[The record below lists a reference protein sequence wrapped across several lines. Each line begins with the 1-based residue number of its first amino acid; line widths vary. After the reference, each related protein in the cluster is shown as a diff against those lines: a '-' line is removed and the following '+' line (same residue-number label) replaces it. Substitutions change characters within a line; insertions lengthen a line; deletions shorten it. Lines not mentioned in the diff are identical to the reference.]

1 MPQSSLAA
9 PLGTKAK
16 ADKEGPLS
24 TTKECVN
31 VGISWHKWTLFYS
44 LFLYREKTLPIRCFG
59 CGGTW
64 MNSSPFFASWDDLEV
79 SQGEERQKRCRAVWF
94 LSEAMN
100 YS

>member
-24 TTKECVN
+24 TTKGCVN

-44 LFLYREKTLPIRCFG
+44 LFLYREKNTSHQMLWLWRNMDELI
-59 CGGTW
+59 
-64 MNSSPFFASWDDLEV
+64 PFLCLL
-79 SQGEERQKRCRAVWF
+79 G
-94 LSEAMN
+94 
-100 YS
+100 